1 MSFKVSLFF
10 LLFSL
15 LTCRLTKAMEQS
27 HAADSLRMVL
37 FRTDDVKEKCLLYL
51 QLSKIYEDEQPDSA
65 LGYLGSAA
73 TLAKQLDDPALLGEV
88 YYSIGNIAVIRNQL
102 DLALT
107 DYKAAAILFKR
118 AADTSKYTRML
129 MLQGNIMGVRD
140 DAGAAMSFYIEAIGL
155 AEKTKYNALL
165 PHLYNNTGAIYQQS
179 DDRKKALFYF
189 TKALTYFTQNHD
201 TANLGNALLNIGSL
215 YIDLGNIEMA
225 KNYVNRA
232 LVIFSKVNDY
242 YSVGSSLL
250 TLGMIETEQA
260 NFSLAKELL
269 NRSMTQI
276 DLGSQVYEGPQNILR
291 SEILIRT
298 GINFERMGEY
308 QQARDYLL
316 KGYHLALSMKQPRMI
331 ILATNNLSKTYEKLN
346 NDREALRY
354 YKLYMQQSDSLSK
367 VITVRT
373 VKLTEI
379 RQEYMK
385 KQKENE
391 LRIRFEKSGKRT
403 MLIIYIISGAVFL
416 AVIFILFLLLKL
428 EKNRKKQAETEKMAL
443 DEKLEFHNREMTT
456 NVMYI
461 NKMNEQVVQIAEKLK
476 NLSIDEDSPN
486 AQVIKSIIKELGQGS
501 QTDSWREFEVRF
513 EKIHSDFYRH
523 LTEKY
528 PDLTPNELKLCA
540 FLRLNMSTKEISALT
555 YQSENS
561 IMVARTRL
569 RQKLDISRT
578 ENLVTFLSQF

>member
-1 MSFKVSLFF
+1 MSFKVFFPFLF
-10 LLFSL
+10 FSL
-15 LTCRLTKAMEQS
+15 LICRLSVALEQS
-27 HAADSLRMVL
+27 HAADSLRKVL
-37 FRTDDVKEKCLLYL
+37 FGTDDIKEKCQIYL
-51 QLSKIYEDEQPDSA
+51 KLSDIYENEQPDSA
-65 LGYLGSAA
+65 LGYLGSAS
-73 TLAKQLDDPALLGEV
+73 TLARQIDDPQLLGEV

-107 DYKAAAILFKR
+107 DYKVAAILFKR
-118 AADTSKYTRML
+118 AADTLLYTRML

-140 DAGAAMSFYIEAIGL
+140 DAGAAMTFYIEAIGL
-155 AEKTKYNALL
+155 AEKNKYNTLL

-179 DDRKKALFYF
+179 DERKKALFYF
-189 TKALTYFTQNHD
+189 TKAVTFFTQNHD
-201 TANLGNALLNIGSL
+201 SSNLGNALLNIGSL
-215 YIDLGNIEMA
+215 YIELGNIEMA
-225 KNYVNRA
+225 RNYVNRA
-232 LVIFSKVNDY
+232 LDIFTKANDF
-242 YSVGSSLL
+242 YSVGSCLM
-250 TLGMIETEQA
+250 TLGMIETKLG
-260 NFSLAKELL
+260 NFSMARELL
-269 NRSMTQI
+269 NRSMAQI
-276 DLGSQVYEGPQNILR
+276 NQGGKVFEGPQNILR

-298 GINFERMGEY
+298 GINFERMGDYEK
-308 QQARDYLL
+308 ARDYLL
-316 KGYHLALSMKQPRMI
+316 KGYNLARSMKQPRMI
-331 ILATNNLSKTYEKLN
+331 ILATENLSKTYEKLN
-346 NDREALRY
+346 NDREALQY
-354 YKLYMQQSDSLSK
+354 YKIYMQAYDSLSK

-391 LRIRFEKSGKRT
+391 LRVQFEHSGKRT
-403 MLIIYIISGAVFL
+403 MLIIYIISGVIL
-416 AVIFILFLLLKL
+416 IAVIFILFLLLKL
-428 EKNRKKQAETEKMAL
+428 EKNRKKQAETEKKAL

-476 NLSIDEDSPN
+476 NLSIDENSPN

-501 QTDSWREFEVRF
+501 QTDSWKEFEVRF
-513 EKIHSDFYRH
+513 ENIHSDFYRH

-569 RQKLDISRT
+569 RQKLAISRT